1 MQKILQ
7 KVLVIWKEIL
17 CVEVLMIG
25 PQVFVGVGFYAGGIG
40 VGYADMQGRVNF
52 MANFGLSFVIIIALF
67 GLVCMKQ
74 IKQ

>member
-1 MQKILQ
+1 
-7 KVLVIWKEIL
+7 
-17 CVEVLMIG
+17 MIG

-40 VGYADMQGRVNF
+40 VGYADMQARLNF
-52 MANFGLSFVIIIALF
+52 MANFGLSFVIIIAFF